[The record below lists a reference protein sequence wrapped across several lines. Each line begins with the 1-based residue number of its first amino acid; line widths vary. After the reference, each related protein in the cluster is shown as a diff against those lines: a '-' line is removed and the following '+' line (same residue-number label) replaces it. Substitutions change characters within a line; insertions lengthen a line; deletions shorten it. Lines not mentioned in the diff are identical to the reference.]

1 MIRLFHNIFS
11 VCLLIGLFFPSFG
24 FALHAANKTVPVN
37 PDKVLILYDSNYEWG
52 WAGYLNSVFLANLIG
67 HFEHKTYT
75 LLPIEKYTK
84 GKLATYGTTFYL
96 GTRYNHP
103 LPKDFINDV
112 LNTTQTIVW
121 FRYNIWQLIQAHPH
135 FSTTYGFTF
144 DGLDQSGYD
153 EIIYK
158 NTSLSKSQ
166 LDPELGHVNINN
178 PTLAVVPAIAK
189 QTRTAKTI
197 PYIVHSANL
206 WYVADTPFSYLSEN
220 DRYLV
225 LADLLYDML
234 NVKGVEQKRAI
245 LRLED
250 IDAVYDPTILRN
262 IADYLHSQHV
272 PFAIAVIPYYNDP
285 LGYFTNGVPK
295 FIKLSDAPAFIATLK
310 YMESKGGTIILH
322 GYTHQ
327 YSTIPNG
334 YSGVSADDYEFFRV
348 MNDPQNISKNLFQAV
363 AEDSTAWVEERV
375 TLALSQLNDEDLSAA
390 IWETPHYTA
399 SKIDN
404 QYFAKKFT
412 ASIGRIF
419 YFDNVDTRHTAQ
431 QFYPYVIQKDTYGQK
446 VIPENLGYIS
456 PVASFNMPI
465 RTVNDVVDT
474 AKKNLVVR
482 DAWAS
487 MYYHPYLG
495 LSYLEQLVP
504 AIKALGYE
512 FVPVSPHL
520 N

>member
-1 MIRLFHNIFS
+1 
-11 VCLLIGLFFPSFG
+11 
-24 FALHAANKTVPVN
+24 
-37 PDKVLILYDSNYEWG
+37 
-52 WAGYLNSVFLANLIG
+52 
-67 HFEHKTYT
+67 
-75 LLPIEKYTK
+75 
-84 GKLATYGTTFYL
+84 
-96 GTRYNHP
+96 
-103 LPKDFINDV
+103 
-112 LNTTQTIVW
+112 
-121 FRYNIWQLIQAHPH
+121 
-135 FSTTYGFTF
+135 
-144 DGLDQSGYD
+144 
-153 EIIYK
+153 
-158 NTSLSKSQ
+158 
-166 LDPELGHVNINN
+166 
-178 PTLAVVPAIAK
+178 
-189 QTRTAKTI
+189 
-197 PYIVHSANL
+197 
-206 WYVADTPFSYLSEN
+206 
-220 DRYLV
+220 
-225 LADLLYDML
+225 
-234 NVKGVEQKRAI
+234 
-245 LRLED
+245 
-250 IDAVYDPTILRN
+250 
-262 IADYLHSQHV
+262 
-272 PFAIAVIPYYNDP
+272 
-285 LGYFTNGVPK
+285 
-295 FIKLSDAPAFIATLK
+295 
-310 YMESKGGTIILH
+310 MESKGGTIILH